1 MAIPRRE
8 TADGSRVR
16 YYAMKVANAL
26 LAQSAEDGALPML
39 YAATADDVDGG
50 DHVGPGG
57 FLNMRGP
64 PEKQRSADRSYD
76 EATAERLWDVSEAAT
91 GVGFP

>member
-1 MAIPRRE
+1 
-8 TADGSRVR
+8 
-16 YYAMKVANAL
+16 
-26 LAQSAEDGALPML
+26 ML
-39 YAATADDVDGG
+39 YAATADVEGG

>member
-1 MAIPRRE
+1 
-8 TADGSRVR
+8 
-16 YYAMKVANAL
+16 MKAANAL

-39 YAATADDVDGG
+39 YAATADVVGG

-57 FLNMRGP
+57 FLNMRGF
-64 PEKQRSADRSYD
+64 PETQPSADRSYD

-91 GVGFP
+91 GVRFH